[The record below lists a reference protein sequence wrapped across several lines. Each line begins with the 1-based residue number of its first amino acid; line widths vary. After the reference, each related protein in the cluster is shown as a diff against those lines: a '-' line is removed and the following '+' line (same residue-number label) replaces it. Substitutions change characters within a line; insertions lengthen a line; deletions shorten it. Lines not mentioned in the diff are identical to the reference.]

1 GLDGMLL
8 WIANCSTFDT
18 QGDGAFDM
26 EGVIY
31 APCSHVELHGNPG
44 GVGIQVIV
52 GDLVL
57 KGSSEFRI
65 EYREYVNMDKPR
77 VWLTE

>member
-1 GLDGMLL
+1 LFE
-8 WIANCSTFDT
+8 A
-18 QGDGAFDM
+18 

-31 APCSHVELHGNPG
+31 APCSHVELHGNPA

-52 GDLVL
+52 GDLVV
-57 KGSSEFRI
+57 KGTSDFLVK
-65 EYREYVNMDKPR
+65 YREYVKMDKPK